1 MTALTVRFPA
11 LASRDFRIFWIGQ
24 FISLIGTWM
33 QTATTPYLAYRL
45 TNQPIYLG
53 LLGFAGALPSFFFT
67 LPAGALVERLNKR
80 KVVMVMQAVMMLQAF
95 TMAYLALSGRIT
107 IWHMIALSFV
117 MGAANSVEIT
127 ARQAMM
133 VELTGRESLPNAIA
147 LNSTIFNTARILGP
161 SLAAPF
167 LIFLQNNGEGW
178 AFFSNGV
185 SYLFVLASLFMI
197 HPNPNVQPDRATPF
211 MKGFVDGQ
219 KYVRS
224 TGFVF
229 AIIAMAA
236 LPGFFGFPLIQQ
248 IPVFARDVLHAA
260 GDTTADVAAR
270 NSLLLTFMGA
280 GTLLASLDLV
290 ARSSTMRNKGRLM
303 LAGQILFS
311 LSLIGLSFIRELK
324 MALFFMVI
332 LGWGQV
338 TQLALYNT
346 LIQLTVP
353 DELRARVMSTYLW
366 SMVGVAPFGSLLVGW
381 IVQSFGAPAA
391 ALTAGVVCLAGF
403 TAAHLLNPQVRK
415 TIL

>member
-1 MTALTVRFPA
+1 
-11 LASRDFRIFWIGQ
+11 
-24 FISLIGTWM
+24 M

-67 LPAGALVERLNKR
+67 LPAGALIERLNKR
-80 KVVMVMQAVMMLQAF
+80 KVVIVMQALMMLQAF

-117 MGAANSVEIT
+117 MGTANSVEIT

-133 VELTGRESLPNAIA
+133 VELTSRESLPNAIA

-167 LIFLQNNGEGW
+167 LIFLQNTGEGW
-178 AFFSNGV
+178 AFFSNGI
-185 SYLFVLASLFMI
+185 SYLFVLGSLFMI
-197 HPNPNVQPDRATPF
+197 RPNPRIAPDRSLPF
-211 MKGFVDGQ
+211 IKGFVDGQ
-219 KYVRS
+219 KYVRG

-229 AIIAMAA
+229 ALIAMAA

-248 IPVFARDVLHAA
+248 IPVFARDVLRAA
-260 GDTTADVAAR
+260 GDTAATVATR
-270 NSLLLTFMGA
+270 NSLLLTFMGI
-280 GTLLASLDLV
+280 GTLLSSIGLA
-290 ARSSTMRNKGRLM
+290 ARSTSMRNKGRVM
-303 LAGQILFS
+303 LAGQIVFS
-311 LSLIGLSFIRELK
+311 LSLIGLSFVRITNL
-324 MALFFMVI
+324 AFFFMVL

-366 SMVGVAPFGSLLVGW
+366 SMLGVAPFGSLLVGW
-381 IVQSFGAPAA
+381 IVQTFGAPTAA
-391 ALTAGVVCLAGF
+391 FTAGVVCLGGF
-403 TAAHLLNPQVRK
+403 LAAHLLNPEVRR
-415 TIL
+415 TVL